1 MGPQCMDP
9 GLITS
14 CNGGSIEVCIE
25 REGGR
30 EKVWERVIE
39 TRNSLESLFISH
51 FSFPIVQMLVISSL

>member
-1 MGPQCMDP
+1 MDP

-30 EKVWERVIE
+30 EKVWERMHDRKAIY
-39 TRNSLESLFISH
+39 SSS
-51 FSFPIVQMLVISSL
+51 SFPILQMLVIFSS

>member
-1 MGPQCMDP
+1 MDP

-30 EKVWERVIE
+30 EKVWERMHD
-39 TRNSLESLFISH
+39 RKPFIPH
-51 FSFPIVQMLVISSL
+51 FSFPILQMLVIFSL

>member
-1 MGPQCMDP
+1 MDP

-39 TRNSLESLFISH
+39 TRISLESHLFLIFIS
-51 FSFPIVQMLVISSL
+51 FFYRC